1 VCGPGLNASQPETTA
16 VPVSDSA
23 VLLRSTQTAVNNTE
37 LFTDTGA
44 AAELI
49 GASEAAG
56 GVPQPSEAAAA
67 PAPAEVAVSRVV
79 KRCIDIGLSVI
90 GLVVLLPILVLIGL
104 LVLLTDGRPIFFNW
118 DVIGKNGRPFRG
130 YKFRTMVADAEALR
144 EKLAAQNEM
153 RGPVFKMRNDPRV
166 TRVGAVLRRFSLDE
180 LPQLWSVLKGDMSLV
195 GPRPLGHGEYAQA
208 TPYQR
213 QKLSVIPGITCL
225 WQVMGRNRIS
235 DFDEW
240 VALDLEY
247 IEQWSILLDLKI
259 LARTIPA
266 VLRRRGAW

>member
-1 VCGPGLNASQPETTA
+1 
-16 VPVSDSA
+16 
-23 VLLRSTQTAVNNTE
+23 
-37 LFTDTGA
+37 
-44 AAELI
+44 
-49 GASEAAG
+49 
-56 GVPQPSEAAAA
+56 
-67 PAPAEVAVSRVV
+67 
-79 KRCIDIGLSVI
+79 
-90 GLVVLLPILVLIGL
+90 ILVLIGL

-225 WQVMGRNRIS
+225 WHVMVRNRIS
-235 DFDEW
+235 DFDDW

-259 LARTIPA
+259 LARTIPE